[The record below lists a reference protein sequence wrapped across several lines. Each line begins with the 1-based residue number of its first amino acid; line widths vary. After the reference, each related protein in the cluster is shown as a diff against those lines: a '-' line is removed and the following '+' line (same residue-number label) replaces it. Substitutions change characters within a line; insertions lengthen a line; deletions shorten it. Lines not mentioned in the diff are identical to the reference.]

1 MCYSQRIA
9 EFIANQTRH
18 LAGVRDRLHHQWLSK
33 LVACLTSGLLTAGKG
48 WSCESSPDFNL
59 FRLTKSYRLYILLT
73 LLMKDAMRHVF
84 WTSVEEL
91 IELVLFVNFRFV
103 SLACRHGRCTVAVTV
118 V

>member
-1 MCYSQRIA
+1 MCSSQRIA

-73 LLMKDAMRHVF
+73 LLPLTRY
-84 WTSVEEL
+84 TRPLSSRPQRSNL
-91 IELVLFVNFRFV
+91 L
-103 SLACRHGRCTVAVTV
+103 TVRGSGDRSYAINVGPQ
-118 V
+118 